1 MPINRTVFATE
12 TITIPEDAASINIKL
27 FGAGGGGEF
36 TNPFSIASTAGTSG
50 GNTTFIGLN
59 AGGGQGGGIGGK
71 NLGGAGGTGSQ
82 SVNWSLLGAFVNTI
96 NGAGGTLTLGGI
108 GGTIT
113 GYLSKNGGN
122 GTSEVVSYTSEVR
135 HIFNNTTNTHD
146 LQRSSEDIYV
156 SYNNPGAADG
166 LSCSPS
172 SSSKYYGINFV
183 VPYDNSSYSVNIF
196 GLCQQ
201 AAGGGSG
208 SFSEAGVRNQTRFG
222 FDVWFCRTTA
232 TATTNSYIRCFNF
245 TTSGTRSALR
255 GRGGGGGAFLE
266 ATINRSQLIESSTY
280 RPGTSHQLVI
290 GTGGTQGGS
299 SAENGQTGVA
309 QLIIFIE
316 PRITASVDDTP
327 LLPGQCTILRW
338 NVTGDVSEVTISPG
352 IGLVNINGNRS
363 ICPEETITYT
373 ITATGD
379 GGIDV
384 EEITVTVYKPP
395 TVSITGPES
404 LNYGQQGTLSY
415 EATEVDIS
423 LKLSPVYNYKN
434 GSLSG
439 PMFDINLPLG
449 KTVSELIETQIP
461 YNDFGPFSVTYV
473 IVATG
478 NGGQES
484 DQINIPINVDETPT
498 NVLVP
503 ESEDLIKSQDP
514 VFTPD
519 AIVTSY
525 EIVIDDI
532 DIPVEVKSDK
542 PILIDVNNQEDW
554 KPIREL

>member
-1 MPINRTVFATE
+1 MPTNLTVPATQ

-27 FGAGGGGEF
+27 FGGGGGGEF

-82 SVNWSLLGAFVNTI
+82 SVNWSSLGASVNTI
-96 NGAGGTLTLGGI
+96 SGGGGTLTLGGV

-122 GTSEVVSYTSEVR
+122 GTSEVVSYTSSVT
-135 HIFNNTTNTHD
+135 HVFNNTTNQHLVD
-146 LQRSSEDIYV
+146 DSSPDISVYEA
-156 SYNNPGAADG
+156 NAGAADG

-172 SSSKYYGINFV
+172 YSKKYYAISFV
-183 VPYDNSSYSVNIF
+183 VPYDNSSYSINF
-196 GLCQQ
+196 FNPCQQ
-201 AAGGGSG
+201 AAGGGTSG
-208 SFSEAGVRNQTRFG
+208 SFSVAGVQGQTRFG
-222 FDVWFCRTTA
+222 FDVWFCRSGNNT
-232 TATTNSYIRCFNF
+232 YIRCFSF

-280 RPGTSHQLVI
+280 RPGTAHQLVI
-290 GTGGTQGGS
+290 GAGGTRGGT
-299 SAENGQTGVA
+299 SAGNGQQGVA
-309 QLIIFIE
+309 FLTILIE

-338 NVTGDVSEVTISPG
+338 NVTGDVGQVTISPG
-352 IGLVNINGNRS
+352 IGLVNINGNTQ

-384 EEITVTVYKPP
+384 EEITVTVYQPP
-395 TVSITGPES
+395 TVKINGPVSI
-404 LNYGQQGTLSY
+404 NYGQQGTLSY

-439 PMFDINLPLG
+439 SMFDVNLPLG
-449 KTVSELIETQIP
+449 KTVSESIQTQIP

-484 DQINIPINVDETPT
+484 EQITIPINVDETPT

-514 VFTPD
+514 IFTPD

-542 PILIDVNNQEDW
+542 PILIDVNSQEDW

>member
-1 MPINRTVFATE
+1 MPTNLTVNSSQ

-27 FGAGGGGEF
+27 FGGGGGGEF
-36 TNPFSIASTAGTSG
+36 VNPFSVLSTAGTSG

-82 SVNWSLLGAFVNTI
+82 SVNWSSLGASVNTI
-96 NGAGGTLTLGGI
+96 SGGGGTLTLGGI

-113 GYLSKNGGN
+113 GFLSKNGGN
-122 GTSEVVSYTSEVR
+122 GTPQTVSYTSSVN
-135 HIFNNTTNTHD
+135 HVFNNTTNQHIVTN
-146 LQRSSEDIYV
+146 SSSDISV
-156 SYNNPGAADG
+156 SYNSPGAPNDQP
-166 LSCSPS
+166 CTTS
-172 SSSKYYGINFV
+172 SSLKHYGISFV
-183 VPYDNSSYSVNIF
+183 VPYDNSSYSISFF

-201 AAGGGSG
+201 AAAGASG
-208 SFSEAGVRNQTRFG
+208 SLSVAGTASKTRFG
-222 FDVWFCRTTA
+222 FRVWFCRNGN
-232 TATTNSYIRCFNF
+232 NSYIRCFSF
-245 TTSGTRSALR
+245 TTSGSRSALR

-280 RPGTSHQLVI
+280 RPGTAH
-290 GTGGTQGGS
+290 
-299 SAENGQTGVA
+299 
-309 QLIIFIE
+309 QLIIGAGGTRGGTSAGNGQQGVAFLTILIE

-338 NVTGDVSEVTISPG
+338 NVTGDVSQVTISPG
-352 IGLVNINGNRS
+352 IGLVNINGNTQ

-379 GGIDV
+379 VGIDI
-384 EEITVTVYKPP
+384 EEIAVTVYQPP
-395 TVSITGPES
+395 TVSISGPVS
-404 LNYGQQGTLSY
+404 INYGEQGTLSY

-439 PMFDINLPLG
+439 SMFDVNLPLG
-449 KTVSELIETQIP
+449 ENVSESIQTQIP

-484 DQINIPINVDETPT
+484 KQIIIPINVDETPT
-498 NVLVP
+498 NFLVP
-503 ESEDLIKSQDP
+503 ESEDLLKDQAPI
-514 VFTPD
+514 FTPD

-532 DIPVEVKSDK
+532 DIPVEVKADK
-542 PILIDVNNQEDW
+542 PILIDVNSQEDW